1 MLPLGKMAGKARVGP
16 LNLSSAAP
24 GLYRAMSLQD
34 LQREETAAVRARL
47 QPWRGTNLTP
57 LRIKSHGHQILQ
69 NPLYNKGTHFD
80 MGERDRLGLRGLLP
94 PRVLDFATQKELVM
108 KNLRSLPS
116 NIDKY
121 VYIENLHDY
130 NETVYHAILLENMEE
145 LAPIVYTPTVG
156 DACKQFG
163 YRFNRA
169 RGLYL
174 SVADKGH
181 MHAAVGN
188 WPHIDVHVMVVTDG
202 SRILGLGDLG
212 ANGMGIPIGKLSL
225 YCAAGGIPPHRVLPV
240 MLDVGTDNET
250 LLNDKFYIGLQKKR
264 LRGGEY
270 FEVLDE
276 FMDAIRCRY
285 PNAFVQFEDFSSDV
299 AYKILNYYRDD
310 ECEKRSPVCVFND
323 DIQGTGAITLA
334 GIMSGL
340 VNMGQ
345 SVHNLPEQRV
355 LVAGAGSAGVGVAS
369 MIAQGMMMQGLS
381 EEEALSRFCLVD
393 ADGLLATDP
402 NRKYTLE
409 QKKFVR
415 TDMKSGMSLLDVC
428 KEFKPTVLMGL
439 SSCSGLFTEDLVRE
453 MANNNAR
460 PFIFPLSNPTKNAE
474 CTAEQAYEWTD
485 GKAIFASGSPFD
497 PVTLKNGKV
506 MYTSQCNNMFI
517 FPGIGLAASVAKCTK
532 ISDTMLYATSVAVA
546 NALSDA
552 DREEGRVYPQ
562 VKNIREVSIDVAVAV
577 ARKAIEEGHSKAYS
591 ARDIPDLRE
600 LLMKKMYTPYYV
612 PLVERTARR
621 AG

>member
-1 MLPLGKMAGKARVGP
+1 MGGFHKKETEDL
-16 LNLSSAAP
+16 
-24 GLYRAMSLQD
+24 RAS
-34 LQREETAAVRARL
+34 L
-47 QPWRGTNLTP
+47 QPWRGTHLTP
-57 LRIKSHGHQILQ
+57 LRIKSHGHHILQ
-69 NPLYNKGTHFD
+69 NPLYNKGTNFD
-80 MGERDRLGLRGLLP
+80 YGERDRLGLRGLLP
-94 PRVLDFATQKELVM
+94 PRVLDFETQKELCM
-108 KNLRSLPS
+108 RNLRALPS

-130 NETVYHAILLENMEE
+130 NETVYHSILCEHMEE

-174 SVADKGH
+174 SARDRGH

-225 YCAAGGIPPHRVLPV
+225 YCAAGGIAPHRVLPV
-240 MLDVGTDNET
+240 MLDVGTDNKE
-250 LLNDKFYIGLQKKR
+250 LLEDKYYIGLQQPR

-310 ECEKRSPVCVFND
+310 ECEKRNPVCVFND
-323 DIQGTGAITLA
+323 DIQGTGAVTLA

-345 SVHNLPEQRV
+345 SVHNLPDQRV

-393 ADGLLATDP
+393 ADGLLATDDS
-402 NRKYTLE
+402 RHYTME
-409 QKKFVR
+409 QQKWVR
-415 TDMKSGMSLLDVC
+415 TDMKSGMSLLEVC

-439 SSCSGLFTEDLVRE
+439 SSCSGLFTEEVVRE
-453 MANNNAR
+453 MAKNNER

-485 GKAIFASGSPFD
+485 GRAIFASGSPFD
-497 PVTLKNGKV
+497 PVTLKDGRV

-517 FPGIGLAASVAKCTK
+517 FPGIGLAASAAKCTK
-532 ISDTMLYATSVAVA
+532 ISDSMLFATAVAVA
-546 NALSDA
+546 NSLSDQ
-552 DREEGRVYPQ
+552 DRAEGRVYPK
-562 VKNIREVSIDVAVAV
+562 VEKIREVSIEVATAV
-577 ARKAIEEGHSKAYS
+577 ARKAVEEGYSKAFTKK
-591 ARDIPDLRE
+591 DIPDLQE
-600 LLMKKMYTPYYV
+600 LIVKKMYSPFYV

-621 AG
+621 VMA